1 MIRYYANKIV
11 EDGLYDTETFSICVY
26 FDEYKDEE
34 FIKEHKEEI
43 SNLINLDE
51 KVADIEIDENCFDMI
66 FYLDYCPYYYEDEIE
81 DKLNEQKEIDILN
94 DFIKYIG
101 EKEKYTFYTTVRAI
115 VNEYIEDKNNFNEDE
130 IEFLINKIKQIS
142 CESGFTDNNFSKYEV
157 ILDHKT
163 VREFKFIINK
173 HIEDLKEQEDQ
184 YSGYLSASVL
194 RNLPQAVAIGNHDCS
209 SASYQNHFNNPNPF
223 LEESTPTPAG
233 NGYFYS
239 YGNAL
244 FIVINANNYNA
255 ADHKALIEKAIKEN
269 PNAKWRIVVMHQD
282 IYGSGLDHSDSDGII
297 LRTQLTPIFDA
308 NDIDVVLQGHD
319 HSYARTYQLT
329 SDGQAHD
336 EFLEYKQD
344 QGGFNHDN
352 FDERFE
358 KDGVFRAYYKSQN
371 LCYNIADKS
380 QGTVVNP
387 EGVFYLT
394 SNSATGSKFY
404 NLIPEQQ
411 DYVAARSQNWRPSYS
426 VINITKDS
434 FTVNTYDVET
444 GEAIDSSYTIVK
456 K

>member
-26 FDEYKDEE
+26 FYEYKDEE

-173 HIEDLKEQEDQ
+173 HIEDLKEQEDK
-184 YSGYLSASVL
+184 YKM
-194 RNLPQAVAIGNHDCS
+194 
-209 SASYQNHFNNPNPF
+209 QNQEENEEE
-223 LEESTPTPAG
+223 LE
-233 NGYFYS
+233 
-239 YGNAL
+239 
-244 FIVINANNYNA
+244 
-255 ADHKALIEKAIKEN
+255 
-269 PNAKWRIVVMHQD
+269 
-282 IYGSGLDHSDSDGII
+282 
-297 LRTQLTPIFDA
+297 
-308 NDIDVVLQGHD
+308 
-319 HSYARTYQLT
+319 
-329 SDGQAHD
+329 
-336 EFLEYKQD
+336 
-344 QGGFNHDN
+344 
-352 FDERFE
+352 
-358 KDGVFRAYYKSQN
+358 
-371 LCYNIADKS
+371 
-380 QGTVVNP
+380 
-387 EGVFYLT
+387 
-394 SNSATGSKFY
+394 
-404 NLIPEQQ
+404 
-411 DYVAARSQNWRPSYS
+411 
-426 VINITKDS
+426 
-434 FTVNTYDVET
+434 
-444 GEAIDSSYTIVK
+444 
-456 K
+456 